1 MVLIGAGV
9 NVIRTMLI
17 CAALAL
23 NLLADAGLKGTLGLS
38 FDQAREVDTIQARY
52 QKPFASKRQEQNQEL
67 RKLRRAR
74 IANDSK
80 LMAELEVVTQRLH
93 QELRQIQLNEDDEI
107 RKVLTPEQ
115 KVKFEGYLKLRKEM
129 LGS

>member
-1 MVLIGAGV
+1 M
-9 NVIRTMLI
+9 
-17 CAALAL
+17 ALSL
-23 NLLADAGLKGTLGLS
+23 MADASLKGTLGLS
-38 FDQAREVDTIQARY
+38 VDQARAVDTIQARY
-52 QKPFASKRQEQNQEL
+52 HKPFASKRQEQNQEL

-93 QELRQIQLNEDDEI
+93 QELRQIQLNEDDDI
-107 RKVLTPEQ
+107 RKVLTAEQ

-129 LGS
+129 VGSSRDAKDF